1 VRTLFA
7 FALAGSWGRSAIRF
21 FVRLGV
27 FGPFLLETL
36 DSSFFYMP
44 LANELLLVALI
55 HSGGPRWMW
64 VLYAAAGA
72 LGTVAGVLLLDLA
85 VRRLGE
91 GAAERLIG
99 ERKFERLKRR
109 LEKRA
114 GWAAFVAGALPPPFP
129 FRVTM
134 MAASALQTP
143 RRTLLVSVFFGRLLR
158 FGAEALLILYFGR
171 RFIRVMES
179 DAFEYALYALT
190 AVAVAGTAFTV
201 YRFYKSRGPRVATGA
216 KAL

>member
-1 VRTLFA
+1 VRALLA
-7 FALAGSWGRSAIRF
+7 FLLADSWGRSAIRL

-27 FGPFLLETL
+27 LGPFLLEAL

-64 VLYAAAGA
+64 ILYAAAGA
-72 LGTVAGVLLLDLA
+72 LGTVAGVLLLDLV

-91 GAAERLIG
+91 GAVERLVG
-99 ERKFERLKRR
+99 PRKFERLKRK
-109 LEKRA
+109 LEERA
-114 GWAAFVAGALPPPFP
+114 GWAAFVAGAMPPPFP

-143 RRTLLVSVFFGRLLR
+143 RQTLLVSVFCGRLLR

-171 RFIRVMES
+171 SFVRVMES

-190 AVAVAGTAFTV
+190 AVAAAGTAFTV
-201 YRFYKSRGPRVATGA
+201 YRLYASREPRPAA
-216 KAL
+216 